1 MPLSSLS
8 SLLPSWE
15 LNTYLYV
22 TSNTLYK
29 DQGVFLF
36 FLFFFVSYLVSSQP
50 ATRVRATDA
59 LRTVLVITTTLTL
72 PAYHMHKRT
81 ATERMVRFSPVR
93 WFFNFPGVDQ
103 PLYMLWYGYCLL
115 SLNPLYCDIYWRL
128 TSRRWTKLSKTPKV
142 FHICPASLSLVRPLD
157 PPLKCTM
164 ENNEALIIIPSKNTA
179 NV

>member
-1 MPLSSLS
+1 MPLTSLS
-8 SLLPSWE
+8 SLLHSWE
-15 LNTYLYV
+15 LNTYLI
-22 TSNTLYK
+22 SNTLYK
-29 DQGVFLF
+29 KIKAFP
-36 FLFFFVSYLVSSQP
+36 FFFYLVSSQP
-50 ATRVRATDA
+50 ATRVRATDV

-81 ATERMVRFSPVR
+81 ATERMVRFSPVW

-115 SLNPLYCDIYWRL
+115 SLNPLNCDIYSRL

-142 FHICPASLSLVRPLD
+142 FHICPASLSLARPLH
-157 PPLKCTM
+157 PPLKYIM
-164 ENNEALIIIPSKNTA
+164 ENSEVLIKIPSKNTA

>member
-1 MPLSSLS
+1 MSRLCHWRVYS
-8 SLLPSWE
+8 SLLHSWE

-22 TSNTLYK
+22 ISNVLYK
-29 DQGVFLF
+29 NIKACP
-36 FLFFFVSYLVSSQP
+36 FFFYLVSSQP
-50 ATRVRATDA
+50 ATRVTATDA

-72 PAYHMHKRT
+72 PAYPMHKRT
-81 ATERMVRFSPVR
+81 ATERMVRFSPVW
-93 WFFNFPGVDQ
+93 WFFNFPSVDQ

-115 SLNPLYCDIYWRL
+115 SLNPLYCDIYSRL
-128 TSRRWTKLSKTPKV
+128 TSRGWTKLSKTPKV
-142 FHICPASLSLVRPLD
+142 FHIFPASLSLVRPLD